1 MEKYIFIEN
10 SIENEYRYIF
20 LCGTK
25 FDAKN
30 EADKRIVLRDFLKKE
45 NILYRPIILE
55 DNFVFVKNRKKFL
68 AYDDI
73 HMKNLYQVEMLTNY
87 LVDNNIIIHESI
99 STGAEAG
106 LFLSEQ
112 QSLTKTCLLLPD
124 EMAVEEN
131 KLGQF
136 LSLAFLRTDPK
147 LKVITYFPRL
157 KSNIVSDNVKNWH
170 TYFYNDQIGKNLG
183 NEIKQFIKGGLVLD
197 KIKFVKSK
205 TKVCEGCIHYLIR
218 DSKLEITAIPRIIMM
233 CIACLFN
240 IEDVQKEMFDS
251 DGKKLGEFINILKKW
266 LQLVLI
272 NTIEEKTG
280 TEICECSIKAEMNV
294 KGVYISNII
303 GLSLYLFQ
311 AAGFI
316 DIIKQKDYQKTG
328 KLSIKRKMVTDK
340 DNKKHFFYEKYSKC
354 INTIVDI
361 QII

>member
-1 MEKYIFIEN
+1 MKKYIFIEN

-30 EADKRIVLRDFLKKE
+30 KLDKRIVLRDFLKKE
-45 NILYRPIILE
+45 NIFYRPIILE
-55 DNFVFVKNRKKFL
+55 DNFVFGKNSKKFL
-68 AYDDI
+68 VYDDI
-73 HMKNLYQVEMLTNY
+73 HMKDLYQVEMLTNY

-99 STGAEAG
+99 STGAETG
-106 LFLSEQ
+106 LFLSEE

-136 LSLAFLRTDPK
+136 LRLAFLRTDPK

-157 KSNIVSDNVKNWH
+157 KSNIISDNVKNWH
-170 TYFYNDQIGKNLG
+170 TFFYNDHIGKNLG
-183 NEIKQFIKGGLVLD
+183 NEIKQFINDGLVLD
-197 KIKFVKSK
+197 KIKFVRSK
-205 TKVCEGCIHYLIR
+205 TKICEGGIHYLIR
-218 DSKLEITAIPRIIMM
+218 NSKLEITAMPRIIMI

-240 IEDVQKEMFDS
+240 IEDVQKEIFNS
-251 DGKKLGEFINILKKW
+251 DGKKLSEYINVLKQW
-266 LQLVLI
+266 LQKILI
-272 NTIEEKTG
+272 NTVEEKTG
-280 TEICECSIKAEMNV
+280 KVICGCSIKAEMNV

-303 GLSLYLFQ
+303 GMSLYLFQ

-316 DIIKQKDYQKTG
+316 NIKKKNDYQKSG
-328 KLSIKRKMVTDK
+328 ELSITRKMVADK
-340 DNKKHFFYEKYSKC
+340 DNKKHFFYEKYSEC
-354 INTIVDI
+354 INTIADT